1 MIQIHQRI
9 LALVLRCMIIII
21 IYLCIYRTG
30 LDGAPLDSEGDPTM
44 KSYSIKV
51 SQADAEMLS
60 GDNI

>member
-1 MIQIHQRI
+1 MIQVQQRI
-9 LALVLRCMIIII
+9 LALVLQCMFIILLYIM
-21 IYLCIYRTG
+21 YRTG

>member
-1 MIQIHQRI
+1 MIQVHQRI
-9 LALVLRCMIIII
+9 LALVLQCMFIILLYIM
-21 IYLCIYRTG
+21 YRTG

>member
-1 MIQIHQRI
+1 MIQVLQRI
-9 LALVLRCMIIII
+9 LVLLLLCKNLLYII
-21 IYLCIYRTG
+21 IYRTG
-30 LDGAPLDSEGDPTM
+30 LDGAPLDGDGDPNM